1 MSQFNKLFIYRKKL
15 VRPYIT
21 RALSALNVA
30 CYIMALAFILATVY
44 QHGFRISKADLDI
57 VFKIYKYVWAIFF
70 ASSVA
75 NITLDFQ
82 NVRKQFNILSWV
94 LHSLLYLTAIPILFD
109 VPIESGFLTSI
120 WEALATPR
128 LLKITLSML
137 SILQISRGV
146 VSLLSK
152 RANPSMILSGSFL
165 IFILI
170 GTAMLMLPRATVAGI
185 SFIDAL
191 FMSTSAVCVTGL
203 TTVDVATTF
212 TPLGLVFIIILI
224 QVGGL
229 GVMTL
234 TSFFA
239 MFFMG
244 GASLGNQAMVSDM
257 VSSKSL
263 NSLLTTLLYI
273 LGFTFIIEA
282 IGAAMIFANIH
293 STMGM
298 TLDEEIGFSIFHSIS
313 AFCNA
318 GFSTLQDNLGHKA
331 IMQGHNVFYLTI
343 SALIVLGGIG
353 FPILVNLYQSLKY
366 HTHKLYERLI
376 MRRKRLNKKAHIYDI
391 NTRIVISMTIVLLV
405 AGTLAIAILEW
416 NKGFAGMSTV
426 DKCVH
431 SVFNAAC
438 PRTAGFSSVPIS
450 SFTLQTILILIALMV
465 IGGGT
470 QSTAGGLKVNVF
482 AVVLLNLRAIIY
494 GHETVTV
501 YNREISGDS
510 IRRSNSTLVLY
521 ILFITVALFMLTIF
535 EPNIPLHKL
544 MFEAV
549 SALSTVGSSLGVT
562 SQLGNDSKSVIIAL
576 MFIGRVGVL
585 TMMSSLIRKKK
596 VAQYRYPSGN
606 IIIN

>member
-21 RALSALNVA
+21 RILGALNVS
-30 CYIMALAFILATVY
+30 CYVMALAFILATVY
-44 QHGFRISKADLDI
+44 QHGFRISNEDLAI
-57 VFKIYKYVWAIFF
+57 VHKIYKYVWAIFF

-75 NITLDFQ
+75 HITLDFE
-82 NVRKQFNILSWV
+82 NVRKQFNVLSWV
-94 LHSLLYLTAIPILFD
+94 LHSLLYITAIPILFNI
-109 VPIESGFLTSI
+109 PIESSFLTHI

-128 LLKITLSML
+128 LLKITLSLL
-137 SILQISRGV
+137 SILQISQGV

-170 GTAMLMLPRATVAGI
+170 GTAMLMLPRSTVAGI

-191 FMSTSAVCVTGL
+191 FTSTSAVCVTGL
-203 TTVDVATTF
+203 TTVDVSTTF
-212 TPLGLVFIIILI
+212 TPIGIVFIAILI

-239 MFFMG
+239 IFFMG

-263 NSLLTTLLYI
+263 NSLLSTLLYI

-282 IGAAMIFANIH
+282 VGAVMIFLDIH
-293 STMGM
+293 SAMDM
-298 TLDEEIGFSIFHSIS
+298 TINEEIWFSVFHSIS

-318 GFSTLQDNLGHKA
+318 GFSTLPNNLGNEAVMH
-331 IMQGHNVFYLTI
+331 GHNVFYLTI
-343 SALIVLGGIG
+343 SALIILGGIG

-366 HTHKLYERLI
+366 HIHKQYERFILH
-376 MRRKRLNKKAHIYDI
+376 RSRLTKKAHIYDI
-391 NTRIVISMTIVLLV
+391 NTRLVISMTVVLLV
-405 AGTLAIAILEW
+405 VGTIAIAALEW
-416 NKGFAGMSTV
+416 NTGFKGMSTV

-438 PRTAGFSSVPIS
+438 PRTAGFSSVPVS
-450 SFTLQTILILIALMV
+450 SFTMQTLLILIALMV

-521 ILFITVALFMLTIF
+521 ILFIAVALFMLTIF
-535 EPNIPLHKL
+535 EPNIPLHAL
-544 MFEAV
+544 MYEAV
-549 SALSTVGSSLGVT
+549 SALSTVGSSLDVT
-562 SQLGNDSKSVIIAL
+562 PLLGNNSKGVIIAL

-585 TMMSSLIRKKK
+585 TMMSSLIRQKK